1 MLAETGTS
9 SISKT
14 SEEVRK
20 IGSIPVRNLWLLM
33 LYASELFRY
42 IDYRKKISV
51 EKNPDLIPDLVAEI
65 LSEAVELRLNRN
77 LSFGYRTRETA
88 LKRIRGR
95 IDLFHTERHRLLDRG
110 MIACRFEELTVD
122 TPRNQFVRSALEKIA
137 GSVKRDGLA
146 RRCRSL
152 GATMRRMGI
161 AGEKPGRAEISAV
174 DQFGR
179 HDSGDRMMV
188 FAAHLAHDL
197 ALPTESVGTKLLFSP
212 DHDTQRIR
220 TLYEKAIAG
229 FYKVVLPREQWN
241 VNAQKQIR
249 WLEGSKTSGIDKILP
264 SMSTDIILDNK
275 VEKRRIIIDTKF
287 NSVLT
292 KGWYREES
300 LRSSYI
306 YQIYSYL
313 RSQEGSGDSL
323 AESAEGLLL
332 HPSLGK
338 TLNEAV
344 VIQGHEI
351 RFATVD
357 LGTDSGE
364 IREQLLRVIESRL
377 PHSVENTH

>member
-1 MLAETGTS
+1 M
-9 SISKT
+9 
-14 SEEVRK
+14 
-20 IGSIPVRNLWLLM
+20 
-33 LYASELFRY
+33 
-42 IDYRKKISV
+42 
-51 EKNPDLIPDLVAEI
+51 
-65 LSEAVELRLNRN
+65 
-77 LSFGYRTRETA
+77 
-88 LKRIRGR
+88 
-95 IDLFHTERHRLLDRG
+95 
-110 MIACRFEELTVD
+110 
-122 TPRNQFVRSALEKIA
+122 
-137 GSVKRDGLA
+137 
-146 RRCRSL
+146 
-152 GATMRRMGI
+152 
-161 AGEKPGRAEISAV
+161 
-174 DQFGR
+174 
-179 HDSGDRMMV
+179 
-188 FAAHLAHDL
+188 
-197 ALPTESVGTKLLFSP
+197 GTKLLFSP